1 MARGGGTGS
10 RATKKKK
17 ADAGTAAPAQQ
28 NGVDRENKNVSDADK
43 HQTTQKH
50 RKQKVKFDKSMHFI
64 MFVHAYVALLKLVL
78 TTE

>member
-43 HQTTQKH
+43 HQT
-50 RKQKVKFDKSMHFI
+50 
-64 MFVHAYVALLKLVL
+64 AYS
-78 TTE
+78 

>member
-50 RKQKVKFDKSMHFI
+50 RKQKVKILINQCISSCLFM
-64 MFVHAYVALLKLVL
+64 L
-78 TTE
+78 TLPC